1 MKLLVDC
8 HVFDGKFQ
16 GTRTYIQGLYAEM
29 VRHRDI
35 DFYFAAQ
42 DIERLKAVFGEA
54 ENIHYVSLH
63 SGGSIKRLAVEFP
76 RIIKELGIDYAHF
89 QYISPLVKRCKEIV
103 TTHDL
108 LFMDMP
114 QYFPLTYRVK
124 NGLLFRLS
132 AKKADVLLTVS
143 EFSRQEM
150 VRHFGISADKIA
162 VTPNAVLPIEDSMP
176 LPDVKAKWQLDK
188 YILTVGRLEPRKNFL
203 LLLKAFV
210 EMRLCEQGYKLMVVG
225 APDMTYQAFVDYHAA
240 LSENVKKAVVMTTAS
255 FPELVALYKNATLF
269 VFPSLGEGFGIPP
282 LEAIE
287 YGCPVLCSDATAM
300 GEFRLPEECMF
311 SPQDIEELK
320 RKMNHA
326 LYGQTASVDAK
337 TINEHFNWKRSAD
350 VLYEAI
356 RKDME
361 TTKTQTVNMC
371 YRGGDKLHKDGCIMP
386 QNKP

>member
-16 GTRTYIQGLYAEM
+16 GIRTYLQGLYAEM
-29 VRHRDI
+29 VRHLDI

-42 DIERLKAVFGEA
+42 DTERLKTVFGEA
-54 ENIHYVSLH
+54 KNIHYVSLH

-76 RIIKELGIDYAHF
+76 RVIKELDIDYAHF

-103 TTHDL
+103 TIHDL
-108 LFMDMP
+108 LFIDMP

-150 VRHFGISADKIA
+150 MRHFCINADSIA
-162 VTPNAVLPIEDSMP
+162 VTPNAVLPIEEDMP

-210 EMRLCEQGYKLMVVG
+210 EMRLYEQGYKLMIVG

-240 LSENVKKAVVMTTAS
+240 LSEDSKKAVVMTTAS

-300 GEFRLPEECMF
+300 GEFGLPEDCMF
-311 SPQDIEELK
+311 NPQDMEELK
-320 RKMNHA
+320 RKIDFA
-326 LYGQTASVDAK
+326 LHGQTAPVDVLAIK
-337 TINEHFNWKRSAD
+337 EHFNWKRSAD
-350 VLYEAI
+350 VLYGAI

-361 TTKTQTVNMC
+361 TTKTLTVNMC
-371 YRGGDKLHKDGCIMP
+371 YMGGYCKPHKDGSI
-386 QNKP
+386 KTRK